1 MENYIISTDSTSDFY
16 ADEIE
21 KYHLYVGK
29 LNYSMTKNNET
40 IEYLDDFK
48 SYDEYVAFYNELRNG
63 VVSKTSILNLQAHID
78 LFTQMAKDG
87 VKNAIHITQGM
98 GLSPTVTNAELAI
111 EEVKK
116 TYPDINY
123 VAIESN
129 TTTFAEGYLVEI
141 AMKLRDSGYTME
153 QTIDKINELKHKNQH
168 FVVVDDLMYLKRG
181 GRISG
186 PKAVIGTI
194 LQVKPIIEFTKEG
207 KLEIIRKEKGTKK
220 AFKSII
226 QEIKDNFTI
235 NKEFNKVFVGHTDNL
250 EGAKTLANMFEEEFH
265 IKPEIRII
273 GPIIGTHLGPNTVA
287 LSFVSNEERMY

>member
-207 KLEIIRKEKGTKK
+207 KLDIIRKEKGTKK

>member
-48 SYDEYVAFYNELRNG
+48 SYDEYVAFYNELRN
-63 VVSKTSILNLQAHID
+63 VFVSKTSILNLQAHID